1 MIDNAKLCKL
11 AKLIVNYSIAVEKGE
26 KILIR
31 GYGFDSYPLVKE
43 VYREC
48 IKAGAIGCEV
58 KFSVDE
64 LSRIFFEE
72 AADFQLTHLSELEKK
87 IVDSYD
93 ATIQIVAEDNKYEL
107 NEISQEK
114 LKKSLKARKV
124 LADIAATKRWCLFYY
139 PNMTS
144 AIFAGKS
151 LDKWQEFVLDCCLL
165 DFQKVE
171 KIELQFIELM
181 KKVKEVRIV
190 GKETDLTLSIAGQN
204 WRACCGKRNLPDG
217 EIFTSPIRDRV
228 DGVIRYNTPSHYRGQ
243 DFNWVKLCIE
253 KGKVVKE
260 DSDNVSGLR
269 EILATDLGARY
280 FGEFAFGL
288 NERIVE
294 PTKQIIFDEKMG
306 KSLHIALGK
315 CYKEAPNGNDS
326 SVHWDLIFRFKE
338 AKAVIYF
345 DGVKVFFDGK
355 WRDKRF
361 LFLNKGIS
369 IGIC

>member
-1 MIDNAKLCKL
+1 MIDSKKLCEL
-11 AKLIVNYSIAVEKGE
+11 AKLIVNYSIAVKKGE

-48 IKAGAIGCEV
+48 IKAGAIKCDV

-64 LSRIFFEE
+64 LRRIFFEE
-72 AADFQLTHLSELEKK
+72 ASDAQLTHLTELEKK

-93 ATIQIVAEDNKYEL
+93 ATIQIVTKDNKYEL
-107 NEISQEK
+107 KEISQK
-114 LKKSLKARKV
+114 KIKKSLKARKI
-124 LADIAATKRWCLFYY
+124 LSDIASTKRWCLFCY
-139 PNMTS
+139 PNITQ
-144 AIFAGKS
+144 AIFAGKN
-151 LDKWQEFVLDCCLL
+151 LDEWQDFALDTCLL
-165 DFQKVE
+165 DWKKVE
-171 KIELQFIELM
+171 KFEMKFIELM
-181 KKVKEVRIV
+181 KKIKEVRIV
-190 GKETDLTLSIAGQN
+190 GKETDLKLSIAGQN

-217 EIFTSPIRDRV
+217 EIFTAPIRSSV
-228 DGVIRYNTPSHYRGQ
+228 DGVILYNTPSHYRDQ
-243 DFNWVKLCIE
+243 DFSWVKLWIE

-260 DSDNVSGLR
+260 ESDNLPALK
-269 EILATDLGARY
+269 EILATDEGARY

-306 KSLHIALGK
+306 KSLHMALGK

-338 AKAVIYF
+338 AKATIYF
-345 DGVKVFFDGK
+345 DGMKVFFDGK

-361 LFLNKGIS
+361 LFLN
-369 IGIC
+369 IGICWF

>member
-11 AKLIVNYSIAVEKGE
+11 AKLIVNYSIAVKKGE

-31 GYGFDSYPLVKE
+31 GYGFDSYSLVKE

-48 IKAGAIGCEV
+48 IKAGAISVDV
-58 KFSVDE
+58 KFSIDE
-64 LSRIFFEE
+64 LARIFFEE
-72 AADFQLTHLSELEKK
+72 AADGQLTHLSELDKK
-87 IVDSYD
+87 IVESYD

-139 PNMTS
+139 PNMAS

-151 LDKWQEFVLDCCLL
+151 LDKWQDFVLNCCLL
-165 DFQKVE
+165 DWKKVE

-190 GKETDLTLSIAGQN
+190 GKETDLRLSIAGQN

-217 EIFTSPIRDRV
+217 EIFTAPIRNRV

-243 DFNWVKLCIE
+243 DFGWVKLWIE

-260 DSDNVSGLR
+260 DSDNLAGLR
-269 EILATDLGARY
+269 EILATDDGARY

-306 KSLHIALGK
+306 KSLHMALGK

-361 LFLNKGIS
+361 LFLNKGI
-369 IGIC
+369 